1 MITRMFSTSWRRGAV
16 RYLVHRM
23 KKDGRLLVQFAQ
35 NRDFDYAIDDSV
47 KGKTLYT
54 GIQHP
59 GGLSIR

>member
-16 RYLVHRM
+16 RYLAHRM
-23 KKDGRLLVQFAQ
+23 WKDGKLRVQFAR
-35 NRDFDYAIDDSV
+35 NRGFDYAVDDSV

-59 GGLSIR
+59 GGLY